1 MQKVMSITSICPLL
15 KEPSYQHEMI
25 SQLLFGEQ
33 AELLEETETF
43 ARIKCLND
51 NYEGWCLN
59 NQLAKINPASVF
71 ILKGFINKPSAVAF
85 LNNSPVQLPLATPVY
100 ENIDNGHYKLHY
112 PHNNFLPVEGIA
124 TNSVTALEIAMS
136 FLNTAYIWG
145 GKSSYGIDCSGLTQQ
160 IMKLMGITLPR
171 DAYQQ
176 VTKGETVDFL
186 QAAHCGDLA
195 FFDNEAGEIIHVGM
209 LLDNNTIIHASGYV
223 KIDAIDNFGITNSIT
238 GKRSHRLRIIKRFF

>member
-1 MQKVMSITSICPLL
+1 M
-15 KEPSYQHEMI
+15 
-25 SQLLFGEQ
+25 
-33 AELLEETETF
+33 
-43 ARIKCLND
+43 
-51 NYEGWCLN
+51 
-59 NQLAKINPASVF
+59 
-71 ILKGFINKPSAVAF
+71 
-85 LNNSPVQLPLATPVY
+85 
-100 ENIDNGHYKLHY
+100 
-112 PHNNFLPVEGIA
+112 
-124 TNSVTALEIAMS
+124 
-136 FLNTAYIWG
+136 G

-186 QAAHCGDLA
+186 QAAYSGDLA